1 MAAASRGTRALAVLG
16 RCVRAPFRALVRARD
31 LYVSRMAAC
40 AGGGG
45 RGAGLGPVGLV
56 AAPRCQS
63 HGFYRS
69 GAGADDDVR
78 ELIRAASRAG
88 RPPGVGVGVGPRS
101 QSVAVARIDEDR
113 ACEFGLGDGERAQAL
128 EPRSKSCA
136 ASSKYL
142 YGSAINRF
150 RLYRRV
156 CVRTALNRLGTA
168 HLFVSTEVLSY
179 FLLFSTNRD
188 R

>member
-1 MAAASRGTRALAVLG
+1 MAAAVSRGTRALAVLG
-16 RCVRAPFRALVRARD
+16 RCARAPLRALVRARD
-31 LYVSRMAAC
+31 LYVSRMASC

-78 ELIRAASRAG
+78 ELIRATSRAG
-88 RPPGVGVGVGPRS
+88 RAPGVGGVGPRS
-101 QSVAVARIDEDR
+101 QSVAVGRIDEDR

-128 EPRSKSCA
+128 GLGPRSKSCA
-136 ASSKYL
+136 AVAVAP
-142 YGSAINRF
+142 SA
-150 RLYRRV
+150 
-156 CVRTALNRLGTA
+156 RTARRAGA
-168 HLFVSTEVLSY
+168 AA
-179 FLLFSTNRD
+179 
-188 R
+188 

>member
-1 MAAASRGTRALAVLG
+1 MAASRGTRALAVLG

-56 AAPRCQS
+56 AAPRCRS

-69 GAGADDDVR
+69 GAGADADVR

-88 RPPGVGVGVGPRS
+88 GVGPRS
-101 QSVAVARIDEDR
+101 QSVAVGRIDEDR
-113 ACEFGLGDGERAQAL
+113 ACEFGLGDEARAQAL
-128 EPRSKSCA
+128 GPRSRSCA
-136 ASSKYL
+136 AV
-142 YGSAINRF
+142 GVPPSA
-150 RLYRRV
+150 
-156 CVRTALNRLGTA
+156 RTARGRRA
-168 HLFVSTEVLSY
+168 GAAA
-179 FLLFSTNRD
+179 
-188 R
+188 